1 MGRLKRA
8 AVTYWITMVPISA
21 FVAFLAIAGQSVLA
35 KEDVRVRLVGGA
47 GPWEGRAE
55 LYKGREWGSICD
67 IWFVRWGWP
76 SVLCL
81 ELGLGQAE
89 SARYVKTTERGTGA
103 IAFHSPACTPRTSK
117 SLLTCRQDKK
127 PTCTHVKDVWVKCKG
142 RPTTPQPT
150 TPEPTTP
157 APTEPPA
164 STTPPT
170 QPPPTTEPLDT
181 CSPIGGVCVEECEY
195 GYKPARKLNK
205 DGKCDNSDG
214 TKRKCCLPSP
224 PTETCSAI
232 GGDCFYDECMEG
244 YKSAKSQGLDGKCA
258 KDANGNKPKCC
269 VRDTKEVKE
278 ETCSAVGGTCMEKNG
293 GRCPDGYKSL
303 KTGSCPTN
311 GVKCCIAK

>member
-1 MGRLKRA
+1 MGRWKRA

-35 KEDVRVRLVGGA
+35 KEDVRVRLVGGP

-89 SARYVKTTERGTGA
+89 SARYVKATERGTGA

-164 STTPPT
+164 STAPPT
-170 QPPPTTEPLDT
+170 QPPPTTEPLET
-181 CSPIGGVCVEECEY
+181 CSP
-195 GYKPARKLNK
+195 
-205 DGKCDNSDG
+205 
-214 TKRKCCLPSP
+214 
-224 PTETCSAI
+224 I

-258 KDANGNKPKCC
+258 KDADGNKPKCC

-278 ETCSAVGGTCMEKNG
+278 ETCSAV
-293 GRCPDGYKSL
+293 
-303 KTGSCPTN
+303 
-311 GVKCCIAK
+311 